1 MILGL
6 FLSRLEI
13 PVIPLIVI
21 ILSILVLIAGF
32 AFMIFRHI
40 YEKGE
45 SDIDPVLYKKI
56 SNIAAMTFV
65 IYVVIELIAACACV
79 CVNEACRYGYHYD
92 FSKKGD
98 ATHILCKF
106 CSGFKDADTHS
117 FASDALMLGIYFDAF
132 IVNSFVTN
140 TVKVIGEKLA
150 MGKKQ

>member
-6 FLSRLEI
+6 FLMRLDL
-13 PVIPLIVI
+13 PVIPAVI
-21 ILSILVLIAGF
+21 ITASILVLIAGF

-45 SDIDPVLYKKI
+45 SDIDPALYNKI
-56 SNIAAMTFV
+56 SVIAGWTFV
-65 IYVVIELIAACACV
+65 IYVVVELIAACACV

-92 FSKKGD
+92 FSKKDGVN
-98 ATHILCKF
+98 HFLCRF
-106 CSGFKDADTHS
+106 CNGFKDADTHS

-140 TVKVIGEKLA
+140 ALKVVREKFSGRKA
-150 MGKKQ
+150 N